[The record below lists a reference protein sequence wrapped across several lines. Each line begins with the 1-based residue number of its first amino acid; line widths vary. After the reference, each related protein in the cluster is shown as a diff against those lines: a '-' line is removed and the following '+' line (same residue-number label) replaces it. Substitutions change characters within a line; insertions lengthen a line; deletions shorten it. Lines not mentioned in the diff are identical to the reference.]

1 MKLILTNEVTG
12 LGTPGDIVEVKD
24 GYARNYLMPRGLA
37 TQWTKGG
44 EKQVEAIQKARAARE
59 HKTIEEAKDAKQRL
73 EVKAYKV
80 PVKSGEAGRLYGS
93 VHTAQIVEAIVSAGG
108 PKVDRRKFE
117 VKGAIR
123 TLGAYEATVRLHADV
138 TANVKLDVVAAK

>member
-37 TQWTKGG
+37 TPWTKGG
-44 EKQVEAIQKARAARE
+44 QKQVEAIQKARVARE
-59 HKTIEEAKDAKQRL
+59 HKSIEEAKDAKARL

-80 PVKSGEAGRLYGS
+80 PVKSGQGGRLYGS
-93 VHTAQIVEAIVSAGG
+93 VNSGQIVDAIVSAGG
-108 PKVDRRKFE
+108 PQVDRRTLE
-117 VKGAIR
+117 VQGSIR
-123 TLGAYEATVRLHADV
+123 SLGAHTATVRLHPEISA
-138 TANVKLDVVAAK
+138 TVKLDVVAAK

>member
-59 HKTIEEAKDAKQRL
+59 HKTIEEAKDAKVREAADAIARL
-73 EVKAYKV
+73 
-80 PVKSGEAGRLYGS
+80 
-93 VHTAQIVEAIVSAGG
+93 
-108 PKVDRRKFE
+108 
-117 VKGAIR
+117 
-123 TLGAYEATVRLHADV
+123 VRS
-138 TANVKLDVVAAK
+138 